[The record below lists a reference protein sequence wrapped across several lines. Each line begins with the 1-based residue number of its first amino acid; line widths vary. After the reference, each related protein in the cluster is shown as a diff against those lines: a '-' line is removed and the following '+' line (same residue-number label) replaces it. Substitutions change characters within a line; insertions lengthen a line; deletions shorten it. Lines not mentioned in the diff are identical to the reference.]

1 MAPVILQAKSYLLLL
16 LHEHT
21 TYSQAKCLLGTAN
34 NIQLSA
40 IAEIFRNISS
50 LPTTGKPKL
59 QRTLKRNSALI
70 HLLSKNT
77 ISSTRRLN
85 AIRQH
90 LQVVLRLIHLIKE
103 EIIHTL
109 S

>member
-34 NIQLSA
+34 KTQLSA

-50 LPTTGKPKL
+50 LSTKDKPKL
-59 QRTLKRNSALI
+59 KRTLKRNSVLI

-77 ISSTRRLN
+77 VSPTRRLN

-90 LQVVLRLIHLIKE
+90 LQVVLRLIHLVKE
-103 EIIHTL
+103 EIILTL